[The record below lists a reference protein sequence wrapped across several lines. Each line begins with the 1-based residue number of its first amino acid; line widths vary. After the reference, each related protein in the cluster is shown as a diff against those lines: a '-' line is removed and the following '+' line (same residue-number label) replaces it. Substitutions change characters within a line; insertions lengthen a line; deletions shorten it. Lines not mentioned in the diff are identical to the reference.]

1 MAQHLRAY
9 VGLFL
14 SRYALCK
21 KTKYKQGKSHSGRC
35 EKQFSMP
42 AFWHPHNVR
51 PYGTGVPQ
59 SCTSLRVLSLSVK
72 GTLVSTQT
80 DISPPVP
87 AELRSSRS
95 SMVCC
100 WLGFAFC
107 CLLMQ
112 TERWQRYLSY
122 HTNVL
127 LIIISEVEITFLS
140 TKISPG
146 AWAFQNSA
154 VLSGHRLQ

>member
-72 GTLVSTQT
+72 GTLMSTQT

-112 TERWQRYLSY
+112 TERWQRYLIY

-127 LIIISEVEITFLS
+127 WSSYLKLKSPFLVL
-140 TKISPG
+140 KYHLGPG
-146 AWAFQNSA
+146 LFRTALF
-154 VLSGHRLQ
+154 